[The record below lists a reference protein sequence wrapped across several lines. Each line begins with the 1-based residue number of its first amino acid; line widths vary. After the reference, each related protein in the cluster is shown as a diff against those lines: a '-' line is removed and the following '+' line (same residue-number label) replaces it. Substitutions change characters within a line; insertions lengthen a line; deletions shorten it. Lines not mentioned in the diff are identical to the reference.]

1 MNRLVH
7 PGPLALDDVLDNRV
21 AGICRDHGQA
31 DKNCV
36 DIVPPVDQEKNQ
48 GHGKDYDC
56 QGIAQLGPVKSQ
68 LPFDRIGVS
77 DSIVDYRV
85 KSLDKGI
92 LAGNQVNPK
101 GKKETEGAAKN

>member
-7 PGPLALDDVLDNRV
+7 PGPLALNDVLDNRV
-21 AGICRDHGQA
+21 AGISRDHGQA
-31 DKNCV
+31 GKSSMDV
-36 DIVPPVDQEKNQ
+36 ISPVDQEKNQ

-56 QGIAQLGPVKSQ
+56 QGIAQLGPVKDQ
-68 LPFDRIGVS
+68 LLFDRIVVS
-77 DSIVDYRV
+77 DCIVDYRI

-101 GKKETEGAAKN
+101 GKKEAEGATKN